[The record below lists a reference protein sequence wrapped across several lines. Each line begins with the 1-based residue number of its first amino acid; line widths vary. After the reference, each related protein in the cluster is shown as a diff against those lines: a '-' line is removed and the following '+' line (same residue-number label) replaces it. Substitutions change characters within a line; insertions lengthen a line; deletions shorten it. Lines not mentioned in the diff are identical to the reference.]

1 MEIHDRFKM
10 ARKELK
16 MTRKELGEKL
26 GVSESMIV
34 NIEFNRLKRPVQK
47 DPIYMLLCEK
57 CNVNKEWLRNGTGE
71 MFKSL
76 TKEEQI
82 AEFINTILKDKEN
95 TFKKR
100 YFSMLLALDE
110 DGWDSLEKAVNTLG
124 QIKED

>member
-1 MEIHDRFKM
+1 MEIYDRFKIV
-10 ARKELK
+10 RKELK
-16 MTRKELGEKL
+16 MTRKEFGEKL
-26 GVSESMIV
+26 GVTESMIV

-57 CNVNKEWLRNGTGE
+57 CNVNEEWLRNGTGE
-71 MFKSL
+71 MFEIL

-82 AEFINTILKDKEN
+82 AEFINTILKDKED

-110 DGWDSLEKAVNTLG
+110 DGWNSLEKAVNTLG
-124 QIKED
+124 QIKEG

>member
-1 MEIHDRFKM
+1 MEIYDRFKIV
-10 ARKELK
+10 RKELK
-16 MTRKELGEKL
+16 MTRKEFGEKL
-26 GVSESMIV
+26 GVTESMIV

-57 CNVNKEWLRNGTGE
+57 CNVNEEWLRNGTGE
-71 MFKSL
+71 MFEIL

-82 AEFINTILKDKEN
+82 AEFIDTTLKVKED

-100 YFSMLLALDE
+100 YVSMLLALDE
-110 DGWDSLEKAVNTLG
+110 DGWNSLEKVVSALG